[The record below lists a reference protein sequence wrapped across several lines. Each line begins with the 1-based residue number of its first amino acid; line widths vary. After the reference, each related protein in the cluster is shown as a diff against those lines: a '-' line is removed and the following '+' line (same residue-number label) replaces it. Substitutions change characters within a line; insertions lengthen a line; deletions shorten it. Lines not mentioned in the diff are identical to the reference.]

1 MIKSFNEYIEFIKE
15 SKIIDGAIMYF
26 IGSSIRTYMHRIM
39 EEIVIP
45 VTEGK
50 IKKLKLNY
58 YKYFTEIVQII
69 ITSYLLFILRKQVI
83 NLK

>member
-1 MIKSFNEYIEFIKE
+1 
-15 SKIIDGAIMYF
+15 
-26 IGSSIRTYMHRIM
+26 M